1 MATQWKFWSKMNLIP
16 WSVNLLSL
24 DQTEYFETTLW
35 STQAFLSSYAE
46 LNGSETVQINHSV
59 ITMDPDE
66 ITQVIY
72 GPADVLHL
80 MSHAESGGTAQGK
93 RKFLG
98 FIPLGTVFDPESLAE
113 YASEISEYPEIECL
127 LFDACE
133 SGTATWAR
141 KLRSIVA
148 QGKKLTLIGTTR
160 KVDIDETL
168 AYTMAFYQVLLKQGR
183 PKTVAAR
190 HRAYSGAHEK
200 ASQVFK
206 QVRGRKCPFV
216 LKAIVGK

>member
-1 MATQWKFWSKMNLIP
+1 MNAIQKS
-16 WSVNLLSL
+16 WQINLLSL

-35 STQAFLSSYAE
+35 STEAFLSTYD
-46 LNGSETVQINHSV
+46 LINGARAVLVNHTA
-59 ITMDPDE
+59 ITMDPAE
-66 ITQVIY
+66 ITEVIY
-72 GPADVLHL
+72 EPADVLHL
-80 MSHAESGGTAQGK
+80 MSHAESGGIAQGK

-98 FIPLGTVFDPESLAE
+98 LIPLGTVFDPAVLAE
-113 YASEISEYPEIECL
+113 YASEIGEYPEIECL
-127 LFDACE
+127 LFDACD
-133 SGTATWAR
+133 SGSATWAR

-148 QGKKLTLIGTTR
+148 PSKKLTLIGTTR

-168 AYTMAFYQVLLKQGR
+168 VYTMAFYHVLLKTGR

-190 HRAYSGAHEK
+190 HRAYLGAHEK

>member
-1 MATQWKFWSKMNLIP
+1 MNATLKSWQI
-16 WSVNLLSL
+16 NLLCL
-24 DQTEYFETTLW
+24 DRTEYFETSLW
-35 STQAFLSSYAE
+35 STEAFLSSYAE
-46 LNGSETVQINHSV
+46 VNGPDTVQVNHSA

-72 GPADVLHL
+72 ESADVLHF

-113 YASEISEYPEIECL
+113 YALETGEYPKIECL

-141 KLRSIVA
+141 KLRSLVSP
-148 QGKKLTLIGTTR
+148 GKKLTLIGTTR
-160 KVDIDETL
+160 KVDIEETL
-168 AYTMAFYQVLLKQGR
+168 VYTMAFYQILVQKKR
-183 PKTVAAR
+183 PKSASAR
-190 HRAYSGAHEK
+190 YQWYSNTHNLACEI
-200 ASQVFK
+200 FREI
-206 QVRGRKCPFV
+206 RGNKCPFV
-216 LKAIVGK
+216 LREIVGKSFT

>member
-1 MATQWKFWSKMNLIP
+1 MNATLKSWQIT
-16 WSVNLLSL
+16 LLCL

-46 LNGSETVQINHSV
+46 VNSPDTVQINHSA

-72 GPADVLHL
+72 ESADVLHF

-113 YASEISEYPEIECL
+113 YALETGEYPKIECL

-133 SGTATWAR
+133 SGTATWVR

-148 QGKKLTLIGTTR
+148 PGKKLVLIGTTR
-160 KVDIDETL
+160 KVDIEETL
-168 AYTMAFYQVLLKQGR
+168 VYTMAFYQVLLKTGR

-190 HRAYSGAHEK
+190 HRAYLGAHEK
-200 ASQVFK
+200 ASLVFK
-206 QVRGRKCPFV
+206 HVRGRKCPFV
-216 LKAIVGK
+216 LKEIVGK

>member
-1 MATQWKFWSKMNLIP
+1 MFAPNP
-16 WSVNLLSL
+16 WQINLLSL
-24 DQTEYFETTLW
+24 DQTEYFETSLW
-35 STQAFLSSYAE
+35 STEAFLRSYAE
-46 LNGSETVQINHSV
+46 VNGPDTVQVNHSA

-72 GPADVLHL
+72 ESADVLHL

-98 FIPLGTVFDPESLAE
+98 IIPLGTVFDPESLAE
-113 YASEISEYPEIECL
+113 YALEIGEYPEVECL

-133 SGTATWAR
+133 SGTATWTR

-148 QGKKLTLIGTTR
+148 PGKKLTLIGTTR
-160 KVDIDETL
+160 QVDIDETL
-168 AYTMAFYQVLLKQGR
+168 VYTMAFYQVLLKQGR

-190 HRAYSGAHEK
+190 HRAYLGAHEK

-206 QVRGRKCPFV
+206 QVRGRKCPFIHRGV
-216 LKAIVGK
+216 LGR